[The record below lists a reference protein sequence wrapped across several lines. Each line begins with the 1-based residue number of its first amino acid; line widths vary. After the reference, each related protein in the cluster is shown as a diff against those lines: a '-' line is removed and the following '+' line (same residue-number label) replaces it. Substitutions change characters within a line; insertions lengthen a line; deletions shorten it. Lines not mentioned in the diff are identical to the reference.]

1 MRVIRADVLGMC
13 FGVRDSLA
21 VIEGIEDPRAVTIH
35 GELVHNEIVQLK
47 LAARGFAARDESER
61 KRSLP
66 ETPTV
71 LITAHGVSDRE
82 RKRLESAGK
91 QLVDTTCPLVTRVHR
106 ASGALQAEG
115 YHVLVIGKRGHVEVE
130 GITED
135 LHDFDVIESAEE
147 VRSYPHARLGIVCQ
161 TTATEAN
168 VASIR
173 AAVAALNSG
182 ALVKFIDTVCLPTK
196 EHQRALER
204 LLEKVDAV
212 VVVGGRNSNNT
223 RQLADRCREHGKPV
237 IHIQRAADL
246 DPAWFQHFAAVG
258 LTAGT
263 STLAETVDE
272 VHRALVWIGADSG
285 NRDTADEQH
294 SVDRAGFR
302 AVEGGPSA

>member
-21 VIEGIEDPRAVTIH
+21 VIESLGEPGTVTIH
-35 GELVHNEIVQLK
+35 GELVHNEIVQSR
-47 LAARGFAARDESER
+47 LAARGFALRGEDER

-71 LITAHGVSDRE
+71 VITAHGVSDRE

-91 QLVDTTCPLVTRVHR
+91 QVVDTTCPLVTRVHL
-106 ASGALQAEG
+106 AAGALAAEG

-130 GITED
+130 GITGD
-135 LHDFDVIESAEE
+135 LTEFEVIESAEE
-147 VRSYPHARLGIVCQ
+147 VRSYPQSRLGIVCQ
-161 TTATEAN
+161 TTATERD
-168 VASIR
+168 VAAIR
-173 AAVAALNSG
+173 AAVAARNPG
-182 ALVKFIDTVCLPTK
+182 ASIKFMDTVCLPTK
-196 EHQRALER
+196 EHQRALAR

-223 RQLADRCREHGKPV
+223 RQLAARCRERGKPV
-237 IHIQRAADL
+237 LHVQSAADL
-246 DPAWFQHFAAVG
+246 DPDWFRHFASVG

-272 VHRALVWIGADSG
+272 VHRALVWIGAGTRPS
-285 NRDTADEQH
+285 RDTDELLSDHEASMRELQ
-294 SVDRAGFR
+294 RGMA
-302 AVEGGPSA
+302 P